1 MRRAQ
6 AVGDDWVVHQ
16 RDSRREFVG
25 RVEELSALGA
35 ALDAAA
41 SGDANTVLISGDAG
55 IGKTRLVEEFCE
67 IARCRGA
74 VVATGF
80 CVPVGG
86 SGLPYAPVVGL
97 LRDLVGQLGDDALA
111 TVFTASAAEADVSG
125 AEVRWS
131 QYSAVPHVTD
141 ELAKTK
147 NYETLLAYF
156 TRISRQSPC
165 VLVFEDLHW
174 VDSAST
180 EVFGFLAR
188 NLASANVLLVGTY
201 RSDEHELGHQLMG
214 WVSEL
219 SRARSV
225 TTLRMAGLSR
235 EHVSAIIESIVGE
248 PPSWTLVDAVCGRS
262 QGNPFFV
269 EELTATRADPALP
282 PELQR
287 LVMSRMQ
294 GISRDARDLV
304 RLASVVGPP
313 VSHRFLVEIDAL
325 EPEVLERALDELVG
339 RQLLVVDTT
348 GTGYAIRHALLR
360 EAIYASMLPGE
371 RARWHRRIATVLEST
386 PLDALDSRGRR
397 AAEIAAHWWAA
408 GVWDASLPPSITAA
422 DAAVAVWA
430 YPEALTHF
438 ERALAA
444 AHRLGDE
451 AVDPDVRAS
460 LLEQAADAAYMAG
473 ACDRSVELAREA
485 VTAASRVM
493 DPLRVARCWALLGRN
508 AWAVGDSELAFESYR
523 RAAELVPI
531 DVPSTALARVVAE
544 EARGL
549 MLMSRFGEAERRCRD
564 ALPIAVAAA
573 ARAEE
578 GHLKYTLGCSRGM
591 QGFLDE
597 GIELIRDALAIA
609 EETAN
614 ADDLNRAYMGLSAM
628 LAEAGRLEDC
638 VAVIFDSTAIGEEIW
653 GVRLNGAATNAVEA
667 LIRLGR
673 HSDAESLLALTGER
687 GVGSCV
693 TGPSLLRAQVAI
705 RDGRTGDA
713 SRCLA
718 LADQLST
725 NLDDLQV
732 RGRCHLLRAEVALL
746 ERRPEDANADIEQAL
761 ALAAETDDAP
771 FQMEVNVLA
780 IRCLADEFNEA
791 TQARRAADVDK
802 LRIRSLDHIQNIDAI
817 ITERIASGGAVPPRL
832 DAFAATGR
840 AERSRLHRVDA
851 DTWEVAADRWERCTE
866 PYPTAYCLWRAAD
879 ALLAA
884 RSQRP
889 RATACLQRAWHIST
903 ELSSAPLLDSISRLA
918 QRARL
923 HLKDAPDEPPTP
935 QSKAAADLGLTPR
948 EVEVLGHLA
957 VGHTDRDIAES
968 LFISKKTASV
978 HVSNLLRKL
987 AVPNRVEAGRI
998 GQAHHLQPT

>member
-1 MRRAQ
+1 M
-6 AVGDDWVVHQ
+6 GDDCVVHQ
-16 RDSRREFVG
+16 RDARRELVG
-25 RVEELSALGA
+25 RAEELAALDA

-41 SGDANTVLISGDAG
+41 AGDANTVLISGDAG

-67 IARCRGA
+67 LARCGGA

-80 CVPVGG
+80 SVPIGG
-86 SGLPYAPVVGL
+86 SGLPYAPVVGV
-97 LRDLVGQLGDDALA
+97 LRELVRQFGEDALA
-111 TVFTASAAEADVSG
+111 TLFTASAAEADTSSG
-125 AEVRWS
+125 EVRWS
-131 QYSAVPHVTD
+131 QYSAVPHVAD

-156 TRISRQSPC
+156 TRISGQAPC
-165 VLVFEDLHW
+165 VIVFEDLHW
-174 VDSAST
+174 ADSAST

-188 NLASANVLLVGTY
+188 NLASARVLLVGTY
-201 RSDEHELGHQLMG
+201 RSDEHELGHQLVG

-219 SRARSV
+219 SRAPSV
-225 TTLRMAGLSR
+225 TTLRMTGLTR
-235 EHVSAIIESIVGE
+235 EHVSAMIESIIGE
-248 PPSWTLVDAVCGRS
+248 APGWALVDAVCGRS

-269 EELTATRADPALP
+269 EELTAARADPALP
-282 PELQR
+282 PQLQS
-287 LVMSRMQ
+287 LVLSRMQ
-294 GISRDARDLV
+294 GLSKDARDLV
-304 RLASVVGPP
+304 RLASVLAPP
-313 VSHRFLVEIDAL
+313 VSHELLVEVYAL
-325 EPEVLERALDELVG
+325 EVEALEVALDELVG

-360 EAIYASMLPGE
+360 EVIYASMLPGE
-371 RARWHRRIATVLEST
+371 RARWHRRVATVLEST
-386 PLDALDSRGRR
+386 PLDERGSRGHR

-408 GVWDASLPPSITAA
+408 GVWDASLAPSLTAA

-430 YPEALTHF
+430 FPEALTHF

-451 AVDPDVRAS
+451 AVDPVVHAS
-460 LLEQAADAAYMAG
+460 ILEQAADAAYMAG

-485 VTAASRVM
+485 IAAADRVM

-508 AWAVGDSELAFESYR
+508 SWAIGDSELAFESYR
-523 RAAELVPI
+523 RAAALVPA
-531 DVPSTALARVVAE
+531 DEPSAALARVLAE

-549 MLMSRFGEAERRCRD
+549 MLMSRFGAAERRCRD
-564 ALPIAVAAA
+564 ALPIAVAAG

-578 GHLKYTLGCSRGM
+578 GHLKYTLGCSRAM
-591 QGFLDE
+591 QGFHDE

-638 VAVIFDSTAIGEEIW
+638 VAVIFDSTAIGEEMW
-653 GVRLNGAATNAVEA
+653 GVRLNGAATNVVDAF
-667 LIRLGR
+667 IRLGR
-673 HSDAESLLALTGER
+673 HADAETLLALTGER

-713 SRCLA
+713 SRYLD
-718 LADQLST
+718 LADELST

-732 RGRCHLLRAEVALL
+732 RGTYHRLRAEVALL
-746 ERRPEDANADIEQAL
+746 EGRPADANTDIEQAL

-771 FQMEVNVLA
+771 FRMQINVLA
-780 IRCLADEFNEA
+780 IQCLADEFEDA
-791 TQARRAADVDK
+791 TQTRRAVDVDK
-802 LRIRSLDHIQNIDAI
+802 LRIRSLDHIQTIDEI
-817 ITERIASGGAVPPRL
+817 IAARIASGGAVPPRL
-832 DAFAATGR
+832 DAFAATGH
-840 AERSRLHRVDA
+840 AERSRLHRSDA
-851 DTWEVAADRWERCTE
+851 DAWEIAADRWERCGE
-866 PYPTAYCLWRAAD
+866 PYPTAYSLWRAAD

-889 RATACLQRAWHIST
+889 RATACLQRAWRIST
-903 ELSSAPLLDSISRLA
+903 KLSSAPLIDDISRLA

-923 HLKDAPDEPPTP
+923 HLIDAQDEPPTP
-935 QSKAAADLGLTPR
+935 ESTVAADLGLTPR
-948 EVEVLGHLA
+948 EVEVLSHLA

-987 AVPNRVEAGRI
+987 DVPNRVEAGRI
-998 GQAHHLQPT
+998 GQAHDLQPT